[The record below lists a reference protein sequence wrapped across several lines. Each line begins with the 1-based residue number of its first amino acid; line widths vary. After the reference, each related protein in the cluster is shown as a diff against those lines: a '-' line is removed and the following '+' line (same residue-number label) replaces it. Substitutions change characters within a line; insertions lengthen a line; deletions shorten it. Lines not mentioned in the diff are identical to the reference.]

1 MGNISY
7 NIHSLFKFFD
17 VVIIF
22 NETVKYSKINKKWI
36 TLMHNKLTWKH
47 EYAELKH
54 VIDNITLSSK
64 HHISPPLFYNHM
76 QPLSDLNCLDC
87 TKYEKFTSDIVNSK
101 FIENPSINNICILHW
116 KNIRGSSTLDKPLI
130 ELKMMCV
137 NSNNTGIY
145 NIKNFETIKEIFD
158 IIPMLKKK
166 YYFMMFT
173 DWRDLYRNGYSCID
187 AKVLIMQLFNKELIN
202 KYIIVSNA
210 ILVTDEHMY
219 SINIA

>member
-1 MGNISY
+1 
-7 NIHSLFKFFD
+7 
-17 VVIIF
+17 
-22 NETVKYSKINKKWI
+22 
-36 TLMHNKLTWKH
+36 
-47 EYAELKH
+47 
-54 VIDNITLSSK
+54 
-64 HHISPPLFYNHM
+64 
-76 QPLSDLNCLDC
+76 
-87 TKYEKFTSDIVNSK
+87 
-101 FIENPSINNICILHW
+101 IENPSINNICILHW